1 MSEAKSRIEAQG
13 FSGVAGL
20 AKDQDGVWR
29 GTAVKGGAS
38 TKDSFDYQG
47 NVFADRNLAAGAVYD

>member
-1 MSEAKSRIEAQG
+1 MPAKGRNSFTMSEAKSRIEAQR

-29 GTAVKGGAS
+29 GAAVTGGAS
-38 TKDSFDYQG
+38 TKVSLDYQG
-47 NVFADRNLAAGAVYD
+47 NMFAD